1 MLTMWAKYAI
11 YEAIDNIPEIC
22 YMPHIENMPLLTL
35 RP

>member
-1 MLTMWAKYAI
+1 MWAKYAI

-22 YMPHIENMPLLTL
+22 YMSHIENMPLLTL